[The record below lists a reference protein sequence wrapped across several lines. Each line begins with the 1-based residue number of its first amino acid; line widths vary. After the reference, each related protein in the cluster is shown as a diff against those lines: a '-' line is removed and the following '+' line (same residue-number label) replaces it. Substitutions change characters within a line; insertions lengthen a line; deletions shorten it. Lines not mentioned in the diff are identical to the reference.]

1 MKVICAPEK
10 LLPKQLNE
18 DIEYFSLYSIPSNKK
33 IGHIAQDWRARLKK
47 MGLFPDILTWD
58 FVTIAMSVCAADL
71 ACLRK
76 KSADGW
82 TREIQL
88 SVTVCNKENW
98 LNHIEKLQNAFRF
111 LTGDFWE
118 ISLNDGGEHPLEP
131 ANITTS
137 AADCISLLSGGM
149 DSLIGAIDLMENGHS
164 PCFVSQM
171 AKGDSKK
178 QSEFSSVLNPKVR
191 HYQWNHRIKV
201 PHATER
207 STRGR
212 SLIFISY
219 GVLAATILKKDNPV
233 NLFIPEN
240 GFISLNIPLNEGRFG
255 SLSTKTTH
263 PVFLGILQDIFYDAN
278 MKISI
283 QRPYQGFTKGEMIKN
298 CKNKSTLMKYISN
311 TTSCGRFGYYN
322 YQHCGRCVPCLVR
335 RASFLSAGIDDNTEK
350 KYFFEDIGKTESA
363 REKGANDIGAV
374 ARACLI
380 YRELGINDVI
390 GGALSF
396 SSNSKEGRGFYVNV
410 VENGII
416 ELENLLKKH
425 GVL

>member
-10 LLPKQLNE
+10 LLPSILDDNT
-18 DIEYFSLYSIPSNKK
+18 EYFSLYSIPSNKK
-33 IGHIAQDWRARLKK
+33 IGHIAQDWKVRLKK
-47 MGLFPDILTWD
+47 MGIYPDIVTWD

-82 TREIQL
+82 TREIKL
-88 SVTVCNKENW
+88 YITVCNKSNW
-98 LNHIEKLQNAFRF
+98 TPHIDKLQSAFRF

-118 ISLNDGGEHPLEP
+118 IHLNDGAEPPLEP
-131 ANITTS
+131 TSITTS
-137 AADCISLLSGGM
+137 SADCISLLSGGM
-149 DSLIGAIDLMENGHS
+149 DSLIGAIDLIENGRS

-178 QSEFSSVLNPKVR
+178 QSEFSAEFNSKVR

-201 PHATER
+201 PHITER

-219 GVLAATILKKDNPV
+219 GVLAATTLIENKPV
-233 NLFIPEN
+233 ELFIPEN

-263 PVFLGILQDIFYDAN
+263 PVFLGILQDVFNDAD

-283 QRPYQGFTKGEMIKN
+283 MRPYQGFTKGEMIKN
-298 CKNKSTLMKYISN
+298 CKNKSRLLEHIGN

-322 YQHCGRCVPCLVR
+322 YKHCGRCVPCLVR
-335 RASFLSAGIDDNTEK
+335 RASFLSAGVIDSTEK
-350 KYFFEDIGKTESA
+350 GYVFNDLSRPDSA

-374 ARACLI
+374 ARTCLLF
-380 YRELGINDVI
+380 RENGINEVI
-390 GGALSF
+390 GGSLAF
-396 SSNSKEGRGFYVNV
+396 SSHASEGRKFYSNV
-410 VENGII
+410 IENGLI
-416 ELENLLKKH
+416 ELEGLLKEH

>member
-10 LLPKQLNE
+10 LLPSILDE
-18 DIEYFSLYSIPSNKK
+18 DTDYFSLYSIPSNKK
-33 IGHIAQDWRARLKK
+33 AGHIAQDWKARLKK
-47 MGLFPDILTWD
+47 MGIYPDLVTWD

-71 ACLRK
+71 ACHRK

-82 TREIQL
+82 TREIEL
-88 SVTVCNKENW
+88 YVTVCDSKTW
-98 LNHIEKLQNAFRF
+98 IPHIDKLQNAFRF
-111 LTGDFWE
+111 LTGDFWD
-118 ISLNDGGEHPLEP
+118 ITLTDGGDPPLEP
-131 ANITTS
+131 TIIATSSAN
-137 AADCISLLSGGM
+137 CISLLSGGM
-149 DSLIGAIDLMENGHS
+149 DSLIGAIDLIESGYS

-178 QSEFSSVLNPKVR
+178 QTEFSEALNKKVR

-219 GVLAATILKKDNPV
+219 GILAATTLNKDKSID
-233 NLFIPEN
+233 LFIPEN

-263 PVFLGILQDIFYDAN
+263 PVFLGILQEIFDAV
-278 MKISI
+278 KIKVSI
-283 QRPYQGFTKGEMIKN
+283 KRPYQGFTKGQMIKN
-298 CKNKSTLMKYISN
+298 CKNKETLATFIGN

-322 YQHCGRCVPCLVR
+322 YKHCGRCVPCLVR
-335 RASFLSAGIDDNTEK
+335 RAAFLSAGINDSTEK
-350 KYFFEDIGKTESA
+350 QYVFEDLGNSKSA

-374 ARACLI
+374 ARACLLF
-380 YRELGINDVI
+380 RKNGINDVI
-390 GGALSF
+390 GGALAF
-396 SSNSKEGRGFYVNV
+396 SNQTIEGRKFYVDV
-410 VENGII
+410 VENGLI
-416 ELENLLKKH
+416 ELESLLKKYK
-425 GVL
+425 VL

>member
-1 MKVICAPEK
+1 MKVVCAPEK
-10 LLPKQLNE
+10 LLPEVLE
-18 DIEYFSLYSIPSNKK
+18 EGVEYFSLHTIPANKK
-33 IGHIAQDWRARLKK
+33 IGHIAQDWRIRLKK
-47 MGLFPDILTWD
+47 MGFHPDVVTWD

-76 KSADGW
+76 KTADGW
-82 TREIQL
+82 TREIEL
-88 SVTVCNKENW
+88 AITVCNKDNW
-98 LNHIEKLQNAFRF
+98 LPHINKLQDAFRF

-118 ISLNDGGEHPLEP
+118 IKLNDGGEPPLEP
-131 ANITTS
+131 SKLTTS
-137 AADCISLLSGGM
+137 SADCISLLSGGM
-149 DSLIGAIDLMENGHS
+149 DSLIGAIDLTENGRS

-178 QSEFSSVLNPKVR
+178 QREFSETLNGKVR

-201 PHATER
+201 PHVTER

-219 GVLAATILKKDNPV
+219 GVLAATILNTKKPV
-233 NLFIPEN
+233 ELFIPEN

-263 PVFLGILQDIFYDAN
+263 PVFLAIIQDIFDSAGIN
-278 MKISI
+278 ILIK
-283 QRPYQGFTKGEMIKN
+283 RPYQGYTKGEMIKN
-298 CKNKSTLMKYISN
+298 CKNIPLLLNHIGN

-335 RASFLSAGIDDNTEK
+335 RAAFLSAGIPDTTIN
-350 KYFFEDIGKTESA
+350 KYYFDDIGNPDSE

-374 ARACLI
+374 ARACLLF
-380 YRELGINDVI
+380 REKGINDVI
-390 GGALSF
+390 GGALVF
-396 SSNSKEGRGFYVNV
+396 SSKSIEGRKFYSDV
-410 VENGII
+410 VENGFK
-416 ELENLLKKH
+416 ELDALLTKH

>member
-1 MKVICAPEK
+1 MKVICSPEK
-10 LLPKQLNE
+10 LLPSVLDENT
-18 DIEYFSLYSIPSNKK
+18 EYFSLYSIPANKK
-33 IGHIAQDWRARLKK
+33 IGYIAQDWRKRLKK
-47 MGLFPDILTWD
+47 MGVYPDVVTWD
-58 FVTIAMSVCAADL
+58 FVTIAMAVCAADL

-82 TREIQL
+82 TREIEL
-88 SVTVCNKENW
+88 SITVCNKKNW
-98 LNHIEKLQNAFRF
+98 LTHIDKLQNAFRF

-118 ISLNDGGEHPLEP
+118 ISLEDGGELPLEP
-131 ANITTS
+131 ANIATS

-149 DSLIGAIDLMENGHS
+149 DSLIGAIDLMENGRS

-178 QSEFSSVLNPKVR
+178 QLEFSSTLNSKVR

-201 PHATER
+201 PHITER

-219 GVLAATILKKDNPV
+219 GILAATVLKKTDPID
-233 NLFIPEN
+233 LIIPEN

-263 PVFLGILQDIFYDAN
+263 PVFLSILQEIFDDAKMN
-278 MKISI
+278 ISI
-283 QRPYQGFTKGEMIKN
+283 KRPYQGYTKGEMIKN
-298 CKNKSTLMKYISN
+298 CKNLPLLIKHIGN

-335 RASFLSAGIDDNTEK
+335 RASFLSAGITDNTEK
-350 KYFFEDIGKTESA
+350 KYFFDNIGKNESS

-374 ARACLI
+374 ARACLL
-380 YRELGINDVI
+380 YRSSGINDVI

-396 SSNSKEGRGFYVNV
+396 SSYSKEGRDFYANV

-416 ELENLLKKH
+416 ELENLLKEY
-425 GVL
+425 GLL